1 MLGFQLTMNKI
12 NYLIMRIFTLI
23 LLVTLTLDSCKE
35 RILKSAILPSDF
47 HQTIGGKQAKLFTL
61 TNKNGIEMS
70 VTNYGGRI
78 VSLMVPD
85 RSGRLE
91 DIVLGYDKLDD
102 YINSNEQYFGAA
114 IGRYG
119 NRIAK
124 GSFKLDNLQYNLAIN
139 NPPNSLHGGA
149 KGFSSKIWDATQN
162 GENELELTLVSPDM
176 EEGYPGELKVMISY
190 RLTDKN
196 EVAIFYSAS
205 TSKSTVLNLT
215 NHSYFNLHGAGNG
228 DILDHILWLNA
239 NKYTPVDATLIPTGN
254 LDPVTGTP
262 FDFTTPIAVGA
273 RINDNTEQLNFGKGY
288 DHNFVL
294 NKKEDE
300 KVSMA
305 ASVYD
310 PISGRFME
318 VFTNEPGIQFYCG
331 NFLKGKEV
339 GKKHKQYNF
348 RSALCL
354 ETQHFP
360 DSPNH
365 SEFPSV
371 VLKPGEI
378 YSSACLYRFSVK

>member
-1 MLGFQLTMNKI
+1 MKI
-12 NYLIMRIFTLI
+12 FALI
-23 LLVTLTLDSCKE
+23 LLVTLALSSCKE

-47 HQTIGGKQAKLFTL
+47 LKSIGGKQVKLFTL

-102 YINSNEQYFGAA
+102 YINTNEQYFGAA

-119 NRIAK
+119 NRIAN
-124 GSFKLDNLQYNLAIN
+124 GLFKLDNLQYILSIN
-139 NPPNSLHGGA
+139 NSPNSLHGGV
-149 KGFSSKIWDATQN
+149 KGFSSKVWDATQN

-176 EEGYPGELKVMISY
+176 EEGYPGELKVMIIY

>member
-1 MLGFQLTMNKI
+1 
-12 NYLIMRIFTLI
+12 MRIITFALLAI
-23 LLVTLTLDSCKE
+23 LALGSCKE
-35 RILKSAILPSDF
+35 KHLKSAILPEAFSK
-47 HQTIGGKQAKLFTL
+47 TIDGKQIKLFTL
-61 TNKNGIEMS
+61 TNKNGLEMS

-85 RSGRLE
+85 RSGKLE
-91 DIVLGYDKLDD
+91 DIVLGYDNIDGYLS
-102 YINSNEQYFGAA
+102 SNEQYFGAA

-124 GSFKLDNLQYNLAIN
+124 GGFILDNRTYNLAIN
-139 NPPNSLHGGA
+139 NTPNSLHGGV
-149 KGFSSKIWDATQN
+149 KGFSSKIWEAVQN
-162 GENELELTLVSPDM
+162 GKNELELTIVSPDM
-176 EEGYPGELKVMISY
+176 DEGYPGELKVMMIY

-205 TSKSTVLNLT
+205 TSKPTVLNLT

-228 DILDHILWLNA
+228 DILDHVLWLNA
-239 NKYTPVDATLIPTGN
+239 GKYTPVDATLIPTGN
-254 LDPVTGTP
+254 LVSVKGTP
-262 FDFTTPIAVGA
+262 FDFTTPVAIGA
-273 RINDNTEQLNFGKGY
+273 RINDKHEQLLFGMGY

-294 NKKEDE
+294 NKTDDE
-300 KVSMA
+300 KVSLA

-360 DSPNH
+360 DTPNH
-365 SEFPSV
+365 PEFPTA

>member
-1 MLGFQLTMNKI
+1 
-12 NYLIMRIFTLI
+12 MRIFTLI

>member
-1 MLGFQLTMNKI
+1 MKI
-12 NYLIMRIFTLI
+12 FALI
-23 LLVTLTLDSCKE
+23 LLVTLALSSCKE

-47 HQTIGGKQAKLFTL
+47 LKSIGGKQVKLFTL

-102 YINSNEQYFGAA
+102 YINTNEQYFGAA

-124 GSFKLDNLQYNLAIN
+124 GLFKLDNLQYKLSIN
-139 NPPNSLHGGA
+139 NSPNSLHGGV
-149 KGFSSKIWDATQN
+149 KGFSSKVWDATQN

-176 EEGYPGELKVMISY
+176 EEGYPGELKVMIIY

-205 TSKSTVLNLT
+205 TLKSTVLNLT

-262 FDFTTPIAVGA
+262 FDFTAPIAVGA